1 MMTLE
6 KQNDELEGEEERL
19 SENASSLSDRSE
31 HFVNTTMKVINK
43 NVV

>member
-1 MMTLE
+1 MMTIE
-6 KQNDELEGEEERL
+6 KQNDEGEGEENERL

-43 NVV
+43 NV

>member
-1 MMTLE
+1 MMTIE
-6 KQNDELEGEEERL
+6 KQNDEGEENERL

-43 NVV
+43 NV